1 MMSQALHAVQARIA
15 SEKEAGIDFNELKQA
30 ARSNDEAVKFKL
42 GSLTFELI
50 NVEDAEDEELLL
62 QFKSQN
68 KGVVWSMN
76 IDYSGQDLHLTSVSC
91 WTSIANLHERTKTI
105 LLKANEA
112 TAQRI
117 IATFT
122 ALDKEIRSRGV
133 LDFAKMS
140 FKLGRYTML
149 LKKGRSSPSY
159 ISKEEFDGNPYV
171 ILDFNGARKIEQ
183 FSVVEKFDGNGRGA
197 ASYNELNDARDDL
210 GRDWYQL
217 FVKRQFSSP
226 LQVAQLVEQ
235 NQRLLELINNPDAG
249 SPIEE
254 RGILL
259 NVQQSHALFNRHKR
273 GNEVLDRDSFDDG
286 SDAFLMFPNK
296 EKLQSALDAI
306 KVAVTTNGGRI
317 VTERNGALRL

>member
-15 SEKEAGIDFNELKQA
+15 SEKEVGIDFDELKQA
-30 ARSNDEAVKFKL
+30 ARSDEAVKFKL

-68 KGVVWSMN
+68 KGVVWSMD

-91 WTSIANLHERTKTI
+91 WTSIANLHERTKTL

-112 TAQRI
+112 TVQRI
-117 IATFT
+117 LATFT
-122 ALDKEIRSRGV
+122 TLDKEIRSRGI
-133 LDFAKMS
+133 LDFAKSS

-159 ISKEEFDGNPYV
+159 NSKEELDGNPYV
-171 ILDFNGARKIEQ
+171 ILDFNSVRKIQQ
-183 FSVVEKFDGNGRGA
+183 FSVVEKFDGNGRGE

-210 GRDWYQL
+210 GRDWHQL

-226 LQVAQLVEQ
+226 LQVAQIVEQ
-235 NQRLLELINNPDAG
+235 NPRLLELINNPDTG
-249 SPIEE
+249 SPIDE
-254 RGILL
+254 RGMLL
-259 NVQQSHALFNRHKR
+259 NVKQGHALFNKHKR
-273 GNEVLDRDSFDDG
+273 GSELLDRDSFDSD

-317 VTERNGALRL
+317 VTERNGALRP